1 MVILTFVAFVIH
13 NGSIVV
19 GELNSTI
26 PHIQL
31 SIIEKTWT
39 LSIYQRTL
47 FSIKVHVLI
56 YNIYIGLKVAFECF
70 QSRKE
75 VGASQEQDKCN

>member
-31 SIIEKTWT
+31 STIKLIST
-39 LSIYQRTL
+39 LKSVGAVLWVHTIYKRTV
-47 FSIKVHVLI
+47 FSIKVHVLT
-56 YNIYIGLKVAFECF
+56 YNSYIGLKILCI
-70 QSRKE
+70 
-75 VGASQEQDKCN
+75 

>member
-1 MVILTFVAFVIH
+1 MVILTFMAFVIH

-31 SIIEKTWT
+31 STIELIFTLKTVGIVLRVHT
-39 LSIYQRTL
+39 IYQCTV
-47 FSIKVHVLI
+47 FSIKVNVLV
-56 YNIYIGLKVAFECF
+56 YNIYIGLKVLCI
-70 QSRKE
+70 
-75 VGASQEQDKCN
+75 

>member
-26 PHIQL
+26 PHMQL
-31 SIIEKTWT
+31 STIELISTLKTVGVVLWVHT
-39 LSIYQRTL
+39 IYQRTV
-47 FSIKVHVLI
+47 FSMKVHVLI
-56 YNIYIGLKVAFECF
+56 YNINIGLKVLCI
-70 QSRKE
+70 
-75 VGASQEQDKCN
+75 